1 MTFWQTMG
9 FGEQG
14 WAADMLLATLMS
26 CAIAFCGFACGGL
39 IGGVGCWAKRSR
51 FRSLR
56 ALADLYTTVLRG
68 VPDLLI
74 IYLFYFGSSMV
85 LTQAARELGLES
97 FVGLPPFLV
106 GVVAI
111 AVVSGAYQIEV
122 LRGAMGCVP
131 RGTLE
136 AGRALGLDGA
146 RLLLL
151 VIAPQALRFA
161 LPGLAN
167 VWLLVLKESALISV
181 VGMVELMRQAQIGAG
196 ATHQPFW
203 FYGTA
208 GALYLLVSVS
218 SSQCLGR
225 LERRLALPSGGQ

>member
-1 MTFWQTMG
+1 MG

-14 WAADMLLATLMS
+14 WAADMLLATLMT

-39 IGGVGCWAKRSR
+39 IGGVGCWAKLSR

-56 ALADLYTTVLRG
+56 GLADLYTTVLRG

-85 LTQAARELGLES
+85 LTQAAHELGLES

-106 GVVAI
+106 GMLAI
-111 AVVSGAYQIEV
+111 AAVSGAYQIEV

-136 AGRALGLDGA
+136 AGRALGMDGA
-146 RLLLL
+146 KLLLL
-151 VIAPQALRFA
+151 VAAPQALRFA

-225 LERRLALPSGGQ
+225 LERRLALPCGGQ

>member
-1 MTFWQTMG
+1 MTFWHTMG

-14 WAADMLLATLMS
+14 WAADMLLATLMT
-26 CAIAFCGFACGGL
+26 CAVALCGFALGGL
-39 IGGVGCWAKRSR
+39 IGGLGCWAKLSR
-51 FRSLR
+51 YRSLR
-56 ALADLYTTVLRG
+56 VVADAYTTVLRG

-85 LTQAARELGLES
+85 LTQTARS
-97 FVGLPPFLV
+97 FGFDSFIGLPGFAV
-106 GVVAI
+106 GMLAI

-122 LRGAMGCVP
+122 LRGAMGSVP
-131 RGTLE
+131 AGTLE
-136 AGRALGLDGA
+136 AGRALGLDGFK
-146 RLLLL
+146 LLML

-161 LPGLAN
+161 LPGLGN
-167 VWLLVLKESALISV
+167 VWLLVLKESALVSV

-218 SSQCLGR
+218 SSHLLGR
-225 LERRLALPSGGQ
+225 LEHRLALPTRAA

>member
-1 MTFWQTMG
+1 MTFWQMMG
-9 FGEQG
+9 FGDQG
-14 WAADMLLATLMS
+14 WAADMLLATAMT

-39 IGGVGCWAKRSR
+39 IGGLGCWAKRSR
-51 FRSLR
+51 YRSLR
-56 ALADLYTTVLRG
+56 ALADAYTTVLRG

-85 LTQAARELGLES
+85 LTQAAHALGVNS
-97 FVGLPPFLV
+97 FVGLPAFVV
-106 GVVAI
+106 GMLAI

-122 LRGAMGCVP
+122 LRGAMGSVP

-136 AGRALGLDGA
+136 AGRALGLNGVK
-146 RLLLL
+146 LLVL

-161 LPGLAN
+161 LPGLGN

-208 GALYLLVSVS
+208 GALYLLVSAS
-218 SSQCLGR
+218 SSHLLGR
-225 LERRLALPSGGQ
+225 LEQRLALPTRGL

>member
-1 MTFWQTMG
+1 MTFWQAMG
-9 FGEQG
+9 FGDQG
-14 WAADMLLATLMS
+14 WAADMLLATAMT
-26 CAIAFCGFACGGL
+26 CAVAFCGFIGGGL
-39 IGGVGCWAKRSR
+39 IGVIGCWAKLSR
-51 FRSLR
+51 YRSLR
-56 ALADLYTTVLRG
+56 TLADVYTTLLRG

-85 LTQAARELGLES
+85 LTQAAHSLGFEH
-97 FVGLPPFLV
+97 FIGLPAFVV
-106 GVVAI
+106 GMLAI

-122 LRGAMGCVP
+122 LRGAMGSVP
-131 RGTLE
+131 SGTLE
-136 AGRALGLDGA
+136 AGRALGLEGFK
-146 RLLLL
+146 LLAL

-161 LPGLAN
+161 LPGLGN

-208 GALYLLVSVS
+208 GALYLLVSLS
-218 SSQCLGR
+218 SSHLLGR
-225 LERRLALPSGGQ
+225 LERRLALPTRSL